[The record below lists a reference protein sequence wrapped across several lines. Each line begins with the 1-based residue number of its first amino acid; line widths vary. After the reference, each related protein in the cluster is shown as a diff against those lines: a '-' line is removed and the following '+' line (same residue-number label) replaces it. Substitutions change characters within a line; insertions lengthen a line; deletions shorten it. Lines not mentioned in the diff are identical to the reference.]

1 MWVVVLSTLPSVV
14 VIKTFVAKM
23 LTTWQMIP
31 ARCVSIFSTPGKR
44 QWQSGPFKTICIW
57 SKRMIESDLIF
68 FITLRKRS
76 TFQMHLQNKL
86 GMWLSIRPSRTFCT
100 SSQTGRLPPLCL
112 WLFFCST
119 RESVEETI
127 TELHSTLLAEHF
139 KLEMHRT
146 HTLHR
151 YLRPC
156 SADQVCHS
164 YSYIRL
170 LTQFIGTQQFLAS
183 SYLL

>member
-1 MWVVVLSTLPSVV
+1 
-14 VIKTFVAKM
+14 
-23 LTTWQMIP
+23 
-31 ARCVSIFSTPGKR
+31 
-44 QWQSGPFKTICIW
+44 
-57 SKRMIESDLIF
+57 
-68 FITLRKRS
+68 
-76 TFQMHLQNKL
+76 MHLQNKL

-183 SYLL
+183 SYLLKKYPNKFHTVIKTFRKNNNITGIRDNAETTHSNMDTTNYLRRNTRAG